1 MRISIVLSVWLL
13 FGLGSIDKID
23 KVKYVYKDQ
32 YRNVYIEFEKSGKFY
47 VSNNTRDLFRNFSG
61 PGRYKVI
68 NSHSIV
74 VIYPDVDSTLISNF
88 KKSDR
93 NVDVKPG
100 DPIDWRKA
108 KKNKHLVMP
117 FMFGDTLRFSSRFKK
132 LYFRDFVFEAR
143 NKNR

>member
-1 MRISIVLSVWLL
+1 MRISIILSVWLL

-32 YRNVYIEFEKSGKFY
+32 YRNVYIEFRKNNKFY

-61 PGRYKVI
+61 SGRYKVI
-68 NSHSIV
+68 DSHSV
-74 VIYPDVDSTLISNF
+74 VVFCPDMDSIWINNF

-100 DPIDWRKA
+100 DPVHWGKA
-108 KKNKHLVMP
+108 RNNKHLVMP
-117 FMFGDTLRFSSRFKK
+117 FMFGDTLRFS
-132 LYFRDFVFEAR
+132 
-143 NKNR
+143 

>member
-1 MRISIVLSVWLL
+1 MRVSIVLSVWLL

-32 YRNVYIEFEKSGKFY
+32 YRNVYIEFRNNNKVV
-47 VSNNTRDLFRNFSG
+47 VSNNTRDLYRNYR
-61 PGRYKVI
+61 RYKVI
-68 NSHSIV
+68 DSHSV
-74 VIYPDVDSTLISNF
+74 VVFCPDMDSIWINNF

-117 FMFGDTLRFSSRFKK
+117 YMFGDTLRFSSRFKK